1 MDSLEIAKHNARHFR
16 KHRIQLQTTK
26 NIITDLLESTLA
38 RNKIPNS
45 KKEKILDSMKH
56 HVDMSLNLFIYSNNS
71 FREWDQEV
79 RRLLREKH
87 KE

>member
-1 MDSLEIAKHNARHFR
+1 MDSLEIAKHNAKHFR

-26 NIITDLLESTLA
+26 NIITDLLESTLT
-38 RNKIPNS
+38 RNKISNS

-56 HVDMSLNLFIYSNNS
+56 HVDMSLNLFIYAQKNY
-71 FREWDQEV
+71 REWDQEV
-79 RRLLREKH
+79 KRLLREKH